1 MYIQRFTPYIDVQIL
16 QTFGS
21 QKATNKFAVEGGSV
35 TDAFDSKVAN
45 NAMYSAKL
53 GAEVARGNH
62 SFGLNYGLGS
72 GDYGRVD
79 QVLQAKYR
87 YSF

>member
-1 MYIQRFTPYIDVQIL
+1 MFIQRFTPYIDVQIL

-35 TDAFDSKVAN
+35 TDAFDSKVADS
-45 NAMYSAKL
+45 AMHSAKL

-62 SFGLNYGLGS
+62 SFGLNYGIRLRRLWQSRSSPS
-72 GDYGRVD
+72 GKI
-79 QVLQAKYR
+79 QI
-87 YSF
+87 